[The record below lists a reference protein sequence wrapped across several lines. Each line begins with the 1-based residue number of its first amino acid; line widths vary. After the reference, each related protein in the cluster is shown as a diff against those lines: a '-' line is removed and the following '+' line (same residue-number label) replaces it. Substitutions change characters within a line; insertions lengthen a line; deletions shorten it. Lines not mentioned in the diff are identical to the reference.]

1 MCSSPDDYH
10 ITVPPSYENLDD
22 EIYQPFPAPLSP
34 TCAHLSETSNKSGEQ
49 EQKIGGLLLSQMEE
63 EPVMQMDMP
72 HTALNVDRP
81 VKQCIILVSEK
92 GIPALWNVLNNTSFK
107 GQGHEEEDLQ
117 ILMSEIEQWGQQL
130 YPEEPFE
137 TFINQLE
144 DVSDHPSIQTC
155 VQSLRRGIVTPC
167 AMSGSG
173 GCEDK
178 CCTMGNVVK
187 PQKSTKDEDHPET

>member
-22 EIYQPFPAPLSP
+22 EIYQPFPPPLSP

-72 HTALNVDRP
+72 HTALNVDR
-81 VKQCIILVSEK
+81 LVSEK
-92 GIPALWNVLNNTSFK
+92 GIPALWDVLNNTSFK

-144 DVSDHPSIQTC
+144 DVSDHPSIQVLFFSYYQNLCEC
-155 VQSLRRGIVTPC
+155 V
-167 AMSGSG
+167 SGCYIFCPTEFYFTSAFI
-173 GCEDK
+173 CSA
-178 CCTMGNVVK
+178 TLSHFFVF
-187 PQKSTKDEDHPET
+187 T